1 MLFSQEAKRGRGRP
15 PRKRSS
21 GAAEGGTAP
30 KTAREAEPGPRSP
43 EPESVEANE
52 PSFSFKRKSFV
63 HSALLDGDKVKRYGF
78 KTLKQIVQLELSQAS
93 KAAQGSLFSQ
103 IAAPPRAG
111 PELKV
116 SDVSGLPTSYQDPRT
131 RLRFASREEFALI
144 RTMPQE
150 IIAAYLRLRGVPTY
164 SVGT

>member
-1 MLFSQEAKRGRGRP
+1 M
-15 PRKRSS
+15 
-21 GAAEGGTAP
+21 
-30 KTAREAEPGPRSP
+30 
-43 EPESVEANE
+43 
-52 PSFSFKRKSFV
+52 

-93 KAAQGSLFSQ
+93 EAAQGSLFSQ